1 MWRNFLSTLQGW
13 TEIVA
18 MISGDRMAL
27 RERVGHLLGLR
38 EEIMSNLGMGSENTL
53 ILLLQEDVL
62 IIVGDPRTIIIHLEV
77 TMTGDLGQTLLVDI
91 LTEDVLHL
99 DLFKARVVT
108 ST

>member
-1 MWRNFLSTLQGW
+1 M
-13 TEIVA
+13 A

-27 RERVGHLLGLR
+27 REQVGHLLGLR

-77 TMTGDLGQTLLVDI
+77 TMTEDLGQTLLVDI

-99 DLFKARVVT
+99 DLFEARVVT